1 MTTHRELERFGARYG
16 DEAAEIIWAASLSM
30 LEQAAKRAG
39 EGTWGRWRNFP
50 RGELRRL
57 RSDVARALA
66 LARLAVALEAESNAA
81 GADLADE
88 LHRAARS
95 AAAWSGRER
104 TLDAEYV
111 RLAKAAARRA
121 GVDLKSRDV
130 VELERWA
137 GPRAEFYR
145 DALAR
150 FEARP

>member
-1 MTTHRELERFGARYG
+1 MTMTDELARFGTRHG
-16 DEAAEIIWAASLSM
+16 DEVAEIVWAASLTM

-66 LARLAVALEAESNAA
+66 LAHLAVALEAESNAA
-81 GADLADE
+81 GADLSEE
-88 LHRAARS
+88 LRRAAAK
-95 AAAWSGRER
+95 AAARAGRER

-111 RLAKAAARRA
+111 RLARGAARRA
-121 GVDLKSRDV
+121 GVELTSRDV
-130 VELERWA
+130 AELERWA
-137 GPRAEFYR
+137 GPRATFYR
-145 DALAR
+145 EALAR